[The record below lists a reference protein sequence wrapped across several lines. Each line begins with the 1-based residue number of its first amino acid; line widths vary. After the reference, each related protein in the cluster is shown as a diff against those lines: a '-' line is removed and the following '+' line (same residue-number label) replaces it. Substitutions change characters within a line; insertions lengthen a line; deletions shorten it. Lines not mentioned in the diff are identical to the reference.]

1 MAAKMRLICESDQ
14 GCPAATD
21 WHDGQIRCGA
31 QNHVKCRAIAAS
43 FVIPGRDPCDKI
55 DASIKFCARRASFD
69 VQLHIRESIS
79 PGDVMA
85 PWIPGLRLTAHPGK
99 TRKELVRRMGGAN
112 GSRECAPD
120 DELRDTQRTH
130 TRLMGF
136 ASAQPI
142 LRASATR
149 CGGVCLSSVLQDRC
163 GDL

>member
-1 MAAKMRLICESDQ
+1 MAANVKCF
-14 GCPAATD
+14 GCGRQAGRGAAS

-31 QNHVKCRAIAAS
+31 QNRVKCRAIAAS

-120 DELRDTQRTH
+120 DELRGAHRVSPRATH
-130 TRLMGF
+130 ADGF
-136 ASAQPI
+136 HPCC
-142 LRASATR
+142 RASFVRHSGAR
-149 CGGVCLSSVLQDRC
+149 ALRRI
-163 GDL
+163 